1 MSTLFYN
8 VKKQNPKKQ
17 NPIVSTFY
25 RVLINE
31 QWTPRGGGRSSPPPI
46 FPFFIFHEL
55 NSKT

>member
-31 QWTPRGGGRSSPPPI
+31 QWTPRGAVVVAPPI